1 MTWPGHGDRK
11 EDLTMCRRTGSG
23 LVLILSMVAIP
34 SLLGPLS
41 TVLAQAPRNGGE
53 LVFVVGSEM
62 PSYDGH
68 REETFGLMH
77 PIGPHYNTLLRVDPT
92 DPTGTRIIGDLA
104 ESWTVAKD
112 GLTYT
117 FKIRRGVKFHDGSPL
132 TARDIKASYD
142 HIINPGPGGA
152 SPRKGQ
158 YAVVEAVEASD
169 DQTVHFRLKHPSAG
183 LLSSLASPWNFV
195 YKAEILAKDPRWYEK
210 NIMGTGPFT
219 FVEHVRGSHWVGKKF
234 ADYWDM
240 GKPYLDSYRAIFIPN
255 TGARVAAVRAERAM
269 IEFRGFNPARRDEL
283 VKALGSKITAQE
295 SAWDC
300 ALFATLNH
308 ERKPFDDPRV
318 RRALTLAADRWEG
331 SKYLS
336 RITILR
342 DVGGVQVPGTT
353 YAASEGELTRLAGFG
368 KDIEA
373 SRKEARRL
381 LREAGVPDGFSFVFT
396 NRGLPE
402 PYEPAAI
409 WLIDQWRKI
418 GLNATQRVLESAAWF
433 GALRSGDFE
442 VSMDGQCGYIV
453 EPDLDLYKFLSADRT
468 DASYGR
474 YVDRQLDSLYDRQA
488 RARDPEERRKL
499 IREFEKRLLDDQAH
513 IIPTLFWYRVVP
525 HNARV
530 RGWTITPSHFLNTQL
545 DTVWL
550 APE

>member
-1 MTWPGHGDRK
+1 MGG
-11 EDLTMCRRTGSG
+11 RTGSG

-41 TVLAQAPRNGGE
+41 TVMAQAPRHGGE

-77 PIGPHYNTLLRVDPT
+77 PIGPHYNTLLRVDPN

-104 ESWTVAKD
+104 ESWTVAKE

-117 FKIRRGVKFHDGSPL
+117 FKIRRGVKFHDGSQL

-142 HIINPGPGGA
+142 HIVNPGPGGA

-158 YAVVEAVEASD
+158 YAVVEAVEAPD

-219 FVEHVRGSHWVGKKF
+219 FVEHVKGSHWVGKKF

-255 TGARVAAVRAERAM
+255 TGARVAAVRSERAM
-269 IEFRGFNPARRDEL
+269 IEFRGFNPARRDDL
-283 VKALGSKITAQE
+283 IKGLGSKITVQE

-300 ALFATLNH
+300 ALFATVNH

-318 RRALTLAADRWEG
+318 RRALTLAVDRWEG

-342 DVGGVQVPGTT
+342 DVGG
-353 YAASEGELTRLAGFG
+353 RAG
-368 KDIEA
+368 
-373 SRKEARRL
+373 SRHHL
-381 LREAGVPDGFSFVFT
+381 
-396 NRGLPE
+396 RGL
-402 PYEPAAI
+402 
-409 WLIDQWRKI
+409 
-418 GLNATQRVLESAAWF
+418 
-433 GALRSGDFE
+433 
-442 VSMDGQCGYIV
+442 
-453 EPDLDLYKFLSADRT
+453 
-468 DASYGR
+468 
-474 YVDRQLDSLYDRQA
+474 
-488 RARDPEERRKL
+488 
-499 IREFEKRLLDDQAH
+499 
-513 IIPTLFWYRVVP
+513 
-525 HNARV
+525 
-530 RGWTITPSHFLNTQL
+530 
-545 DTVWL
+545 
-550 APE
+550 